1 MGTTKMFLNMVLK
14 SLFVAI
20 GSFQQN
26 GAECEENQEQTDCK
40 ETVCDYMVNAN
51 CSFKNF
57 GEAQREAIAI

>member
-1 MGTTKMFLNMVLK
+1 MVLK
-14 SLFVAI
+14 SLFVTI